1 MENAWG
7 GGKVLQF
14 IFVPESP
21 VWNHSIAIELAD
33 KVLFALKIIL
43 RI

>member
-1 MENAWG
+1 MRGEG
-7 GGKVLQF
+7 RGVKVLQF

-21 VWNHSIAIELAD
+21 VWNHSVAIGLAD